1 MLVVETSRKENK
13 KNSKNKI
20 PYPFLSFQNHT
31 AKIGMSFN
39 LNGSK
44 TSDSTELLVNEPE
57 NAGPSSIKIKVD

>member
-20 PYPFLSFQNHT
+20 
-31 AKIGMSFN
+31 
-39 LNGSK
+39 NGSK